1 MEERIKERYE
11 FRNIHKEE
19 TDQAIVIEQ
28 ICFPPNEACSE
39 KDMRDRIA
47 IAPELFL
54 VASDKKT
61 GRIAGFLNGLA
72 TNEQEFRDEFF
83 TDAGLHDPD
92 GKNIMLLGLDVLP
105 EHREQGLGRELVRE
119 YIRREG
125 ENGRTMAI
133 LTCLQEKVKMYEK
146 MGFKDK
152 GLSGSSWG
160 GEEWHEMS
168 QDL

>member
-72 TNEQEFRDEFF
+72 TNEQEF
-83 TDAGLHDPD
+83 
-92 GKNIMLLGLDVLP
+92 KI
-105 EHREQGLGRELVRE
+105 GRAHV
-119 YIRREG
+119 
-125 ENGRTMAI
+125 
-133 LTCLQEKVKMYEK
+133 
-146 MGFKDK
+146 
-152 GLSGSSWG
+152 
-160 GEEWHEMS
+160 
-168 QDL
+168 